1 MYVHTQHKDAMKAPG
16 SYPRDLVSALVASN
30 LLSEAT
36 GYRLLA
42 NIVGKSC
49 KHAEH
54 LWRHHTPRSIFD
66 RLSTTTI
73 SGMALGSVPYLVA
86 GICILVTAVYL
97 FARPTSVDN
106 TNKQD
111 PITYT
116 KINESL
122 HLARLRNQDSSSRQT
137 IDFPDGRKLGYAF
150 YGSTSAKAPTIIFI
164 HGSGDNRLSAGFFH
178 SAASDL
184 SLRII
189 SVDRPGYGLSSTR
202 MGGKAGVLDFA
213 QDVAHLTSSLKIEQY
228 ALIGVSGGGPFTL
241 ACAHVLPADQ
251 LKSVTMLVAAGPWK
265 STVMRHAKWFPWL
278 FWTVINNSAVLR
290 RWGAKAAM
298 AKYGGMGCEEYVASN
313 RKRMSSW
320 WVRLLARPHE
330 KDLAVFKDDAL
341 FEYSY
346 DLLQENCKR
355 ADVEGMVED
364 WRVMTTE
371 DLEFELEDVRRDLP
385 VQLWYGRYDASVSW
399 LVGEDLKKR
408 LCGDDVQLYVREE
421 THLGMLL
428 TCRYELLTNL
438 RGYMRR

>member
-1 MYVHTQHKDAMKAPG
+1 M
-16 SYPRDLVSALVASN
+16 AS
-30 LLSEAT
+30 
-36 GYRLLA
+36 
-42 NIVGKSC
+42 I
-49 KHAEH
+49 
-54 LWRHHTPRSIFD
+54 
-66 RLSTTTI
+66 
-73 SGMALGSVPYLVA
+73 SVPYSVT
-86 GICILVTAVYL
+86 GVCILVAAIYL
-97 FARPTSVDN
+97 LARPTSTESTSKKSPI
-106 TNKQD
+106 TNKD
-111 PITYT
+111 
-116 KINESL
+116 INESL
-122 HLARLRNQDSSSRQT
+122 HLARLQNRDSSTHQALVL
-137 IDFPDGRKLGYAF
+137 PDGRKLGYAF
-150 YGSTSAKAPTIIFI
+150 YGSSSSHAPTIIFI

-178 SAASDL
+178 SAASEL

-202 MGGKAGVLDFA
+202 LGGKVLNFA
-213 QDVAHLTSSLKIEQY
+213 QDVAHLTSSLDIQQY
-228 ALIGVSGGGPFTL
+228 GLIGVSGGGPFTL

-265 STVMRHAKWFPWL
+265 STVMRHARWFPWL

-290 RWGAKAAM
+290 RWGARQAM
-298 AKYGGMGCEEYVASN
+298 AKYARMSREAYVASN
-313 RKRMSSW
+313 RKQMSSW

-330 KDLAVFKDDAL
+330 KDLEIFRDDAL

-371 DLEFELEDVRRDLP
+371 DLEFGLEDIRRDLP